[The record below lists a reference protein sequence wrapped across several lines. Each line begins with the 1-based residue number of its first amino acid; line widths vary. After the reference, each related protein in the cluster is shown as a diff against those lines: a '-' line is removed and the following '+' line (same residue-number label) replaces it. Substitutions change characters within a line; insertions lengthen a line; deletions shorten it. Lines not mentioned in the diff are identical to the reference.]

1 MNRDDLPPE
10 DGKRR
15 RKAPRAKGADHPK
28 RQPKGDYEVGYCRPP
43 VSTRFPP
50 NHSGNKA
57 GPSAKA
63 RRRRATEPQ
72 GIAQMLLS
80 DAFTT
85 VTTLENGRSE
95 MQNESQ
101 ASMGDSTAT
110 ELKREG

>member
-57 GPSAKA
+57 GSSAKA

-72 GIAQMLLS
+72 GIAQMLLRE
-80 DAFTT
+80 AFKT
-85 VTTLENGRSE
+85 VPLRENGRIE
-95 MQNESQ
+95 KLTAVQ
-101 ASMGDSTAT
+101 DRKSTR
-110 ELKREG
+110 LNSSH